1 MKWRGGMLLGLL
13 IWGAGLSP
21 GWAQE
26 NARLLDVIPGLAGD
40 TVICH
45 LRTQGL
51 PGEKQLQTMQSGL
64 ESAVEFKVALLD
76 EEGRP
81 VVSQSLSLRMGFD
94 LWDEVFSV
102 RMDGRERRFQS
113 LTDLKAYLAELESIP
128 VTPAATMRTGTLYR
142 VQVGLVVHT
151 LAPAEQKRVEDVI
164 VGSRSSRREGQDA
177 QEASVSL
184 GRLIRLFYKGS
195 EETRDGQ
202 GRLSAWFTRTDLFE
216 GVTP

>member
-1 MKWRGGMLLGLL
+1 MLVGLL
-13 IWGAGLSP
+13 LWGMGLSP

-26 NARLLDVIPGLAGD
+26 TARLVDVTPGLAGD

-45 LRTQGL
+45 LKTQGL
-51 PGEKQLQTMQSGL
+51 PGEKQLQTMRSGL
-64 ESAVEFKVALLD
+64 ESAVELQVALLD
-76 EEGRP
+76 ENGRP
-81 VVSQSLSLRMGFD
+81 VISQSLSLRMGFD

-102 RMDGRERRFQS
+102 RRDGKERRFQT
-113 LTDLKAYLAELESIP
+113 LADLKAYLAELEAIP
-128 VTPAATMRTGTLYR
+128 VTSADVLRSSTLYR

-164 VGSRSSRREGQDA
+164 VGARSSRREGQDA

-202 GRLSAWFTRTDLFE
+202 GRLSAWFTRSDLFE
-216 GVTP
+216 GAGP